1 MCTRQALCHEVPKS
15 WDVRPGSDTC
25 VHMVAGRDVHIAND
39 MAPLGDFSLYKLFD
53 VYKGFKYECGHNVI
67 IIKGFSG

>member
-1 MCTRQALCHEVPKS
+1 
-15 WDVRPGSDTC
+15 
-25 VHMVAGRDVHIAND
+25 MVAGRDVHTAND